1 MGDFEVELELD
12 LKGGIVLL
20 AKMNKHKCM
29 VLGNQKCPHT
39 PARAQAST
47 YAFKLTFIS
56 KLGCK
61 MRTGMVKYS
70 EIISKRRQSSMNI
83 WLMSLLLWFSFYN
96 H

>member
-1 MGDFEVELELD
+1 
-12 LKGGIVLL
+12 
-20 AKMNKHKCM
+20 MNKHKCM